1 MRGDEPDDTPLR
13 AFEGVPRALVKRAL
27 RKATR
32 LVVKEEQVLLR
43 PGEANRRLFFVLAGR
58 VRVELAALS
67 TGPTFVVGPGEH
79 VGEFSV
85 ADGKPA
91 SARLVAEAGSRLLVV
106 DDEAFWRDI
115 LPLPGVARNVI
126 RMFAERFRLTNALL
140 LEANCKQLELE
151 KVRHEL
157 ELAREI
163 QASMVPAGRPL
174 FPGRAEVEAFA
185 RLEPARHVG
194 GDFLDAFLLREDRL
208 FLTVGDVAGKGVPA
222 ALFMAK
228 SLALL
233 HREALKDRPLH
244 EMLHRVNEL
253 LCEGNAPNLFLTVFC
268 AVLDLSSGALAYVN
282 GGHPNPL
289 VVGGDG
295 AVRALPS
302 PKGMIVGAFETARF
316 GEGRGELRPG
326 ELLLAYTD
334 GMTEALDVSGEMF
347 GERRLAHALAEERDL
362 STSDLAA
369 DLLARSKS
377 FAGTDLPQDDL
388 ALLALRY
395 HGPQSH

>member
-1 MRGDEPDDTPLR
+1 
-13 AFEGVPRALVKRAL
+13 VKSAL
-27 RKATR
+27 RGAKR
-32 LVVKEEQVLLR
+32 VVVDEDRVLLS
-43 PGEANRRLFFVLAGR
+43 PGETNHALFFVLAGR
-58 VRVELAALS
+58 VRVELTALAA
-67 TGPTFVVGPGEH
+67 GPTVTIGPGEH
-79 VGEFSV
+79 IGEFSV
-85 ADGKPA
+85 CDGKPV
-91 SARLVAEAGSRLLVV
+91 SARLVAEAGTRLLVV
-106 DDEAFWRDI
+106 EDEDFWRDI
-115 LPLPGVARNVI
+115 LPLPGVARNFF
-126 RMFAERFRLTNALL
+126 RAFAERFRLTNSLL
-140 LEANCKQLELE
+140 LEASRKQLELA
-151 KVRHEL
+151 KMRREL

-185 RLEPARHVG
+185 RLEPAHHIG

-233 HREALKDRPLH
+233 HREARKDRPLH

-302 PKGMIVGAFETARF
+302 TRGMIVGAFETARF
-316 GEGRGELRPG
+316 AEGRGELRPG

-334 GMTEALDVSGEMF
+334 GMTEALNVSGDMF
-347 GERRLAHALAEERDL
+347 GETRLAHALAEERNL
-362 STSDLAA
+362 STADLATN
-369 DLLARSKS
+369 LLERILTFS
-377 FAGTDLPQDDL
+377 GTDLPQDDL
-388 ALLALRY
+388 SLLALRY
-395 HGPQSH
+395 HGPQAH

>member
-1 MRGDEPDDTPLR
+1 M
-13 AFEGVPRALVKRAL
+13 
-27 RKATR
+27 
-32 LVVKEEQVLLR
+32 
-43 PGEANRRLFFVLAGR
+43 AGR

-67 TGPTFVVGPGEH
+67 AGPTFVIGPGEH
-79 VGEFSV
+79 TGEFSV

-91 SARLVAEAGSRLLVV
+91 SARLVAEPGSHLLVV
-106 DDEAFWRDI
+106 QDEAFWRDV
-115 LPLPGVARNVI
+115 LPLPGVARNFI
-126 RMFAERFRLTNALL
+126 RVFAERFRLTNTLL

-151 KVRHEL
+151 KMRHEL

-185 RLEPARHVG
+185 RLEPAHHIG

-253 LCEGNAPNLFLTVFC
+253 LCERNAPNLFLTVFC
-268 AVLDLSSGALAYVN
+268 AVLDLSSGSLTYVN

-289 VVGGDG
+289 IVGGDG
-295 AVRALPS
+295 VVRALPS
-302 PKGMIVGAFETARF
+302 PRGMIVGAFESAQF
-316 GEGRGELRPG
+316 AEGRGELRPG

-347 GERRLAHALAEERDL
+347 GATRLAHALAEERDL
-362 STSDLAA
+362 STAEVA
-369 DLLARSKS
+369 TDLLERIHS

-388 ALLALRY
+388 SLLALRY
-395 HGPQSH
+395 RGPQAR